1 MTVAMNS
8 ANGLKHILVVEDEQH
23 LAIGIKF
30 NLEAEG
36 YRVSVA
42 GDGPT
47 ALRLIEQG
55 LESVDLVILDIM
67 LPGMSGY
74 TVCETLREAGHVLP
88 VLILSAR
95 TLAEDRAR
103 AFDVGSDQ
111 YLQKPFDLDELL
123 SRVRNLLTRHAH
135 TPWIGSNQKVGDT
148 FEFDQGRVKANFN
161 TFKITVDGEPCRLTH
176 MELKL
181 LRYFAEN
188 EGSVVSRSQL
198 LDNVWGLSSSPTTR
212 TVDNFVMRL
221 RKYFEIDPA
230 EPRHFLSVRGA
241 GYQFVAEPNADGATA
256 E

>member
-1 MTVAMNS
+1 MPLAMNPPTS
-8 ANGLKHILVVEDEQH
+8 VKHILVVEDEQH

-47 ALRLIEQG
+47 GLRLIEHGQ
-55 LESVDLVILDIM
+55 EPVDLVILDIM

-95 TLAEDRAR
+95 TLAEDRTR
-103 AFDVGSDQ
+103 GFDVGADQ
-111 YLQKPFDLDELL
+111 YLQKPFDLDELI
-123 SRVRNLLTRHAH
+123 SRVRNLIARHAH
-135 TPWIGSNQKVGDT
+135 IPWIGTNQRVGDT
-148 FEFDQGRVKANFN
+148 LEFAQSRVKVNFN
-161 TFKITVDGEPCRLTH
+161 SFKVTVDGEPRRLTH
-176 MELKL
+176 MEMKL

-241 GYQFVAEPNADGATA
+241 GYQFVAEPSSP

>member
-1 MTVAMNS
+1 MIFVNPSLASVPVKSTRHV
-8 ANGLKHILVVEDEQH
+8 LVVEDEQH

-36 YRVSVA
+36 YRVTVA

-47 ALRLIEQG
+47 ALKFVEQG
-55 LESVDLVILDIM
+55 TEPVDLVILDLM

-95 TLAEDRAR
+95 TLAEDRTR
-103 AFDVGSDQ
+103 GFDVGADQ
-111 YLQKPFDLDELL
+111 YLEKPFDLDELIA
-123 SRVRNLLTRHAH
+123 RVRNLLARHAH
-135 TPWIGSNQKVGDT
+135 TPWIGLDQKVGDS
-148 FEFDQGRVKANFN
+148 FEFAAGRVKINFN
-161 TFKITVDGEPCRLTH
+161 TFKVAVRDEPCRLTH
-176 MELKL
+176 MEMKL

-198 LDNVWGLSSSPTTR
+198 LDNVWGLSNSPTTR

-221 RKYFEIDPA
+221 RKYFELDPA

-241 GYQFVAEPNADGATA
+241 GYQFVAEPGKK
-256 E
+256 